1 MEGAPVSEQGG
12 APGGWD
18 VMRRV
23 KEFLRSEAGQSTTEY
38 ALVLLAVVAM
48 AGVLSTVGVKGMTEF
63 LSGVFAKL
71 VAGVK

>member
-1 MEGAPVSEQGG
+1 MI
-12 APGGWD
+12 
-18 VMRRV
+18 RV

-48 AGVLSTVGVKGMTEF
+48 AGILSTVGVKGMTEF

>member
-1 MEGAPVSEQGG
+1 MK
-12 APGGWD
+12 
-18 VMRRV
+18 RV
-23 KEFLRSEAGQSTTEY
+23 TEFLKSEAGQSTTEY
-38 ALVLLAVVAM
+38 ALVLLAVVAL

>member
-1 MEGAPVSEQGG
+1 MKRRIRNFLKSET
-12 APGGWD
+12 
-18 VMRRV
+18 
-23 KEFLRSEAGQSTTEY
+23 GQSTTEY